1 MNAPRARLSCIILSW
16 NRKSDVSRVL
26 SMLTTESVL
35 PMQIIVV
42 DNASTDGSAE
52 MIAQEFPAVSCIPL
66 ESNIGIAGWNAG
78 MAVADGDYLLLLD
91 DDSYPIDPDYEKV
104 LRFLDAHKECGI
116 LALRVFNER
125 DNRVETASFPEGPV
139 LSFVG
144 CGVIIR
150 RSLYQEIGGF
160 DAELFLYEHEIEYSM
175 RSWNA
180 GYATLYYSGLTVNH
194 IASPMHRKPAG
205 SAGTDCR
212 RIFYTSRNIL
222 YILLTRFPLRLVLFR
237 AIRIALGRSIASVL
251 HGCGLSAVKGFVHG
265 LRLGFSRRDH
275 SARLSEAVCRK
286 YGYGSYAGGF
296 FFEDRTYTLGRPFF
310 LRHHRASE

>member
-1 MNAPRARLSCIILSW
+1 MNDPRIRVSCIILSW
-16 NRKSDVSRVL
+16 NRKSDLSRVL
-26 SMLTTESVL
+26 SRLTAASAL

-42 DNASTDGSAE
+42 DNASTDGSIS
-52 MIAQEFPAVSCIPL
+52 MVAQEFPAVMCISL

-78 MAVADGDYLLLLD
+78 MAAACGDYMLLLD
-91 DDSYPIDPDYEKV
+91 DDSYPIDPEYDKA
-104 LRFLDAHKECGI
+104 LRYLDEHEECGI

-125 DNRVETASFPEGPV
+125 DNRVETATFPEGPV

-150 RSLYQEIGGF
+150 RSLYQKIGGF
-160 DAELFLYEHEIEYSM
+160 DEELFLYEHEIEFSM

-180 GYATLYYSGLTVNH
+180 GYSTLYYSGLTVNH
-194 IASPMHRKPAG
+194 IASPIHRKPAG
-205 SAGTDCR
+205 STGSDCR
-212 RIFYTSRNIL
+212 RIYYTSRNIL

-251 HGCGLSAVKGFVHG
+251 HGCGLNAVKGFLHG
-265 LRLGFSRRDH
+265 LRIGCSRKDH
-275 SARLSEAVCRK
+275 SARLSEAVCRM

-296 FFEDRTYTLGRPFF
+296 FFEDRTYTLARPFF
-310 LRHHRASE
+310 LRRRPASE